1 MADTLFVVRAGLHT
15 TMQDEG
21 RWGLQHLGV
30 PVGGALDLPALH
42 RANAIV
48 GNAPAEA
55 ALEITLVGGAYR
67 AESDVQVAV
76 TGAAFAL
83 DVDGQAVAMDTCVDL
98 PGGSVLTFGER
109 RHGTRAYLSVRGGF
123 DVPEVLGSRSAWPL
137 LPRRGALLDGVQL
150 PVASRAMA
158 EPRPG
163 ALPSPLPSA
172 TVRVLPGPDV
182 EQAPSAFE
190 ALCAGI
196 YRASAS
202 ATRMACPLEG
212 PPVAIEMPQ
221 RPSWG
226 TVTGAVQVMPSG
238 TPMLLLAE
246 RQTTGGYPVV
256 AVVITADLHH
266 AAQRAPGDEVR
277 FAPTTRAEAMRA
289 LLAMDSG
296 RRT

>member
-1 MADTLFVVRAGLHT
+1 
-15 TMQDEG
+15 MQDEG

-67 AESDVQVAV
+67 AEGDLRVAV
-76 TGAAFAL
+76 TGAAFAI
-83 DVDGQAVAMDTCVDL
+83 DVDGHAVAMDTRLDL
-98 PGGSVLTFGER
+98 PHGSVLTFGER
-109 RHGTRAYLSVRGGF
+109 RHGARAYLSVRGGF

-137 LPRRGALLDGVQL
+137 LPRRGALPDGAYL
-150 PVASRAMA
+150 PVATRVAA
-158 EPRPG
+158 EALPG
-163 ALPSPLPSA
+163 PLPSPMPSA
-172 TVRVLPGPDV
+172 TLRVLPGPDV
-182 EQAPSAFE
+182 AQAPEAFD
-190 ALCAGI
+190 ALCAGT
-196 YRASAS
+196 YRVSAS
-202 ATRMACPLEG
+202 ATRMACPLDG
-212 PPVAIEMPQ
+212 PPVAIVMPQ

-238 TPMLLLAE
+238 APMLLLAE

-289 LLAMDSG
+289 LLAMESG